1 MVGHGYY
8 RRKAKGL
15 RAGYRIWIKR
25 WRCRACQHTISSL
38 PNFLLSFRHYML
50 AIIERAVV
58 TRFEQ
63 QASWKEV
70 ERQSTEGGTPVLR
83 TLRHWCRAYAGHAST
98 WLAAVQQ
105 VLAQQDSPSP
115 WLDPQGEALQAG
127 SCAPALLRASLHL
140 LAWAKT
146 QWPELAEY
154 GLNNRLKFLWLW
166 GSGRELGRLV

>member
-1 MVGHGYY
+1 
-8 RRKAKGL
+8 
-15 RAGYRIWIKR
+15 
-25 WRCRACQHTISSL
+25 
-38 PNFLLSFRHYML
+38 ML